1 MFTTTLSMWNAQS
14 FTNECALCILLPTVR
29 DIVDYLKQK
38 SRPAVQ
44 YISSL
49 MELVPLTDQFEAGQM
64 QEAGFFSIVLG
75 AFTPADE
82 ADPNKVA
89 TFTLI

>member
-1 MFTTTLSMWNAQS
+1 MLTSIRFCRDCYCNRP
-14 FTNECALCILLPTVR
+14 LCR

-49 MELVPLTDQFEAGQM
+49 MELVPFTDQFEAGQL

-82 ADPNKVA
+82 ADPNKVNNIP
-89 TFTLI
+89 TIR